1 MNRYLKVTLA
11 VLFIGIAPVLLSGCG
26 ATQAAK
32 TGFLKDY
39 SKLKPHPDIDGRHVY
54 INPKMNIGNYSKF
67 IVDPVAVNLSETG
80 KGHTDDPAKLA
91 ELAQYFHDQIVHQL
105 EQGYRLVKSSGP
117 GVARLRAA
125 ISDIKRTKVALNI
138 HPGTKLTGAG
148 LGEAGMEAELVDSVS
163 GKTIGAAI
171 DHQSGSRLDFLGG
184 FQFYSHAQ
192 TIMDTWAE
200 DLKKFID
207 KGHGKTSK

>member
-1 MNRYLKVTLA
+1 MNRYLKITLA
-11 VLFIGIAPVLLSGCG
+11 VLFIGIAPVLLSGC
-26 ATQAAK
+26 ATPAAK

-54 INPKMNIGNYSKF
+54 INPNMNIGDYSKF
-67 IVDPVAVNLSETG
+67 LVDPVTVNLSKEG
-80 KGHTDDPAKLA
+80 KKRGVDSEKLD

-105 EQGYRLVKSSGP
+105 EQGYRVVKSSGP
-117 GVARLRAA
+117 GVVRVRAP
-125 ISDIKRTKVALNI
+125 ISDIVRTKVALNI

-163 GKTIGAAI
+163 GKIIGAAI

-184 FQFYSHAQ
+184 FQFYSHAK
-192 TIMDTWAE
+192 TIMEKWAK
-200 DLKKFID
+200 DLKIFID